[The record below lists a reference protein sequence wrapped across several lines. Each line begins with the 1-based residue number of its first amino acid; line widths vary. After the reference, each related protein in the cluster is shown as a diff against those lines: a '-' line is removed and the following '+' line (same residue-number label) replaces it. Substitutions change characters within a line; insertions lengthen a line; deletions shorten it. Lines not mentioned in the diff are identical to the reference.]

1 MQAFIASESSGNNDD
16 LAIWIVSA
24 GFGIVILKILIFL
37 FLKRKRRNEL
47 AKLANKMGFS
57 FSKYEK
63 LPESLKSLNLFL
75 KARSPSISNCLRG
88 TLHNFPITVV
98 DFKYSTRGSFH
109 NSGRSK
115 SKTHRQT
122 VAVIDLEERKVPA
135 FEIFPESI
143 FQKLKSAIGSQDIDF
158 ASHPDCSNK
167 YVVQGSEEDAIR
179 ESLSVSFLTSI
190 QKHRGLSIECDG
202 QKIIF
207 YKHKE
212 ILSADE
218 IKPFAEWGIRRLREL
233 G

>member
-24 GFGIVILKILIFL
+24 GFGIVILQILIFL

-47 AKLANKMGFS
+47 AQLASEMGFS

-63 LPESLKSLNLFL
+63 LPESLKSFNLFL

-88 TLHNFPITVV
+88 TLHNFPVTIV
-98 DFKYSTRGSFH
+98 DFKYSSRGSVH
-109 NSGRSK
+109 NSGRRN

-122 VAVIDLEERKVPA
+122 VAVIDLKEGKLPP

-143 FQKLKSAIGSQDIDF
+143 FQKIKSAIGFQDIDF
-158 ASHPDCSNK
+158 ASHPEFSSK

-179 ESLSVSFLTSI
+179 ESLSVGFLTSI

-202 QKIIF
+202 RKIIF

-212 ILSADE
+212 ILSVAE